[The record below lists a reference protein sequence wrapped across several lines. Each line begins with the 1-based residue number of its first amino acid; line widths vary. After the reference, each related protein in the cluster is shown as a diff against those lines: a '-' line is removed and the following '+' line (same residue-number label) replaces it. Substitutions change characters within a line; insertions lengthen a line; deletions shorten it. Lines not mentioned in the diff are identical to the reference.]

1 MIKDLPDN
9 KVENIGIAVILEE
22 ETSTYKVW
30 NVYIINFK
38 KIPISTVLVSSKG
51 YGTFKGDE
59 VKTSVLRHALGDMDA
74 NSYAFVEAI
83 DDKLFA
89 INNEYLVSYYIDGT
103 IYDKKFIF
111 LTESI
116 TEFNFIRVPLINKPG
131 VLIA

>member
-111 LTESI
+111 DIQTI
-116 TEFNFIRVPLINKPG
+116 IKFILK
-131 VLIA
+131 